1 MEFVYELIS
10 RIVFSVICLVVGIAS
25 TLNPKFI
32 WNITKKS
39 ITINDREP
47 SISRKK
53 WELIEIRVSG
63 VMFIFAAVY
72 LLVDYLIQ

>member
-1 MEFVYELIS
+1 MKFVYELIS
-10 RIVFSVICLVVGIAS
+10 QIVFSVICLVIGIAS

-32 WNITKKS
+32 WNITNKS

-53 WELIEIRVSG
+53 RELIEIRVTG
-63 VMFIFAAVY
+63 VMFIFAAIY
-72 LLVDYLIQ
+72 LLLDYLIQ

>member
-1 MEFVYELIS
+1 MEFVYELIM
-10 RIVFSVICLVVGIAS
+10 RIVFFIIFFVVGIAS

-32 WNITKKS
+32 WDITKKS
-39 ITINDREP
+39 ITINDCEP
-47 SISRKK
+47 SNWR
-53 WELIEIRVSG
+53 LIEIRVSG